1 MNVAVLE
8 RHSGIEAT
16 VQKLAAAGFFW
27 EAQLKSGRKVVGI
40 GYQNPYTGEW
50 HFPQQFVR
58 KMGEDAGHFFELVR
72 SADFGLTANF
82 QPEDIL
88 SIHSPD
94 PSKYFKYSI

>member
-27 EAQLKSGRKVVGI
+27 EAQLKS
-40 GYQNPYTGEW
+40 GEW